1 MTYFRKHVKSSHQ
14 KRVSSDQKIYFISI
28 CHLLEN
34 ICYEAF
40 SFLPGFKFS
49 VMMAGLGTVTGGLLS
64 SAASDWS
71 SGVWSGLSLA
81 DISRLVSS
89 VYRTS
94 HDTRMV

>member
-1 MTYFRKHVKSSHQ
+1 MLRAHTKNVCLLIRKFILFPFV
-14 KRVSSDQKIYFISI
+14 IYWKTF
-28 CHLLEN
+28 
-34 ICYEAF
+34 AMKPF